1 MKQKC
6 IVYKIQFCYYFN
18 YHTSNYLK
26 QISWK
31 YVGLAPICRYSD
43 RRIKF
48 DFPLIRFLYLCTKLF
63 IMKEKLFGKTL
74 KELQDVASNIGMPKF
89 TAKQM
94 ADWLYKKEISS
105 VDEMTNLSKNA
116 RELLN
121 EKYEF
126 GATQPSKVQESAD
139 GTKKYLFPTFQH
151 KFIETAMIPERDRL
165 TVCVSSQV
173 GCKMGCLFCMTGK
186 QGFQGQL
193 SAGEIVNQ
201 IKSIEEAS
209 EVSNIV
215 YMGMGEPF
223 DNLDEVLKSIEI
235 LTSEW
240 GFAMSPRRITVSTI
254 GIIPAMLRFLEE
266 SEAHLAVSLHTPFN
280 DERRNLM
287 PVEVAYP
294 IEEVVA
300 EIKNWDFGRQRRVSF
315 EYILFE
321 GLNDSPRHVK
331 ELARLLSELKC
342 RINLIRFHPVPGTP
356 LKSPGEET
364 IQKFK
369 EQLNKKGIFTTI
381 RASRGEDIYAA
392 CGLLSTKEIFW

>member
-1 MKQKC
+1 
-6 IVYKIQFCYYFN
+6 
-18 YHTSNYLK
+18 
-26 QISWK
+26 
-31 YVGLAPICRYSD
+31 
-43 RRIKF
+43 
-48 DFPLIRFLYLCTKLF
+48 
-63 IMKEKLFGKTL
+63 MKEKLFGKTL
-74 KELQDVASNIGMPKF
+74 KELQDVAGNIGVPKF

-105 VDEMTNLSKNA
+105 VDEMTNLSKKA

-121 EKYEF
+121 ENYEF
-126 GATQPSKVQESAD
+126 GLTQPSKVQESAD

-201 IKSIEEAS
+201 IKSIEEAND
-209 EVSNIV
+209 VSNIV

-235 LTSEW
+235 LTAEW

-254 GIIPAMLRFLEE
+254 GIIPAMLRFLEK

-280 DERRNLM
+280 EERRNLM

-331 ELARLLSELKC
+331 ELARLLSGLKC

-364 IQKFK
+364 IQHFK
-369 EQLNKKGIFTTI
+369 EMLNQKGIFTTI
-381 RASRGEDIYAA
+381 RASRGQDIYAA
-392 CGLLSTKEIFW
+392 CGLLSTKELVK